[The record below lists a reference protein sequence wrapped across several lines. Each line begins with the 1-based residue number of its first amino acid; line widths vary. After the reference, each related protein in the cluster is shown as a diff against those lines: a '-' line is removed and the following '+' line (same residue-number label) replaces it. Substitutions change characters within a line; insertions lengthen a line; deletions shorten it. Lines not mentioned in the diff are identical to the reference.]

1 MSDGV
6 SPTSGGGSRDDV
18 EPAEHA
24 VGLVAG
30 TEDST
35 PLLFRVAVA
44 EDSYLQLDDVVLTV
58 RNVPGVGPVS
68 TAGVVTQVPARH
80 EGA

>member
-6 SPTSGGGSRDDV
+6 YPTTGGAGGPDG
-18 EPAEHA
+18 EPPDHA

-44 EDSYLQLDDVVLTV
+44 EESYLQLDDVVLTV

-68 TAGVVTQVPARH
+68 TTSSSCR
-80 EGA
+80 

>member
-1 MSDGV
+1 MRVDRAGEAGGSESAVSDGV
-6 SPTSGGGSRDDV
+6 DPTTGGAGEDDV
-18 EPAEHA
+18 GPPPGA

-44 EDSYLQLDDVVLTV
+44 QTPTCS
-58 RNVPGVGPVS
+58 S
-68 TAGVVTQVPARH
+68 TTWC
-80 EGA
+80 